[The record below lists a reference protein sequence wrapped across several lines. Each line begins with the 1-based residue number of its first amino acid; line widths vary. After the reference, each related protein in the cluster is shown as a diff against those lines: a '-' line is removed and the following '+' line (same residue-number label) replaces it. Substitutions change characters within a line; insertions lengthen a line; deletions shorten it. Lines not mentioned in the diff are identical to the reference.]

1 MLHINNAKCK
11 ALPLYT
17 TAIIVTH
24 LTYNVITTTMD
35 QVYG

>member
-1 MLHINNAKCK
+1 MQGIAAVYDGNNCYAPSGVLC
-11 ALPLYT
+11 A
-17 TAIIVTH
+17 